1 MPPYW
6 YTVLMDYSRNPK
18 IIGAFLVGS
27 ALVFGAYVVGNFGE
41 PRVQV
46 SNSLTAVNAAPSRV
60 FIPVT
65 DENTDGLEDW
75 RDQFIQAPAIN
86 LEDTTGANYV
96 PPTTLTGQFGVSLM
110 EGLIVAKGGGPV
122 VRSEAEVVADLATEL
137 GKVASS
143 DKIYAVGDIIIV
155 SDNSDQAIR
164 SYGNELASILINE
177 SDVSLDNELLLLQDY
192 LEAGEAGD
200 PKKLQA
206 LAEVY
211 KNYRDKT
218 LTTPVPRRFVKEH
231 LDLINVYHAMHKDI
245 EAMTFFQKDPLLP
258 FVRIKRYEDDVD
270 GLSLALTN
278 IYNAIVPYAKLF
290 EINDPALLFA
300 NFNNLNQ

>member
-1 MPPYW
+1 
-6 YTVLMDYSRNPK
+6 MDYSRNPK

-60 FIPVT
+60 FIPIT

-75 RDQFIQAPAIN
+75 RDQFIQGPAIA
-86 LEDTTGANYV
+86 LADTTGAKYV
-96 PPTTLTGQFGVSLM
+96 PPTTMTGQFGVSLM

-122 VRSEAEVVADLATEL
+122 VRSEAEVVADLANQL
-137 GKVASS
+137 GKVATS
-143 DKIYAVGDIIIV
+143 DKIYVVGDIIIS
-155 SDNSDQAIR
+155 SDASDQAIR
-164 SYGNELASILINE
+164 TYGNELASVLISE
-177 SDVSLDNELLLLQDY
+177 SDSTLDNELLMLQAY

-200 PKKLQA
+200 PTKLQA

-218 LTTPVPRRFVKEH
+218 LLTPAPRRFVKEH

-245 EAMTFFQKDPLLP
+245 EAMALFKKDPLLP
-258 FVRIKRYEDDVD
+258 FVRIKRYEEDVA
-270 GLSLALTN
+270 GLSLALAN

-300 NFNNLNQ
+300 NFNNPNQ